1 MHHCLRFFYLIGLNR
16 AQNYY
21 IYLYLQRKIIFLF
34 LVLQL
39 FLFILSF
46 CGLCDCI
53 NKVCVIVLLFT
64 PLYNIG
70 YQYDDAIM
78 IEQTSNSPKKQYQ
91 NMIIVRQKL
100 FHQESPNSWR

>member
-21 IYLYLQRKIIFLF
+21 IYLYLQRKIIFFF
-34 LVLQL
+34 LVLNV
-39 FLFILSF
+39 FYSYCILWM
-46 CGLCDCI
+46 CDCI

-70 YQYDDAIM
+70 YQYDDAYNDR
-78 IEQTSNSPKKQYQ
+78 TD
-91 NMIIVRQKL
+91 
-100 FHQESPNSWR
+100 